1 MEEETIASQLG
12 WGCGRVEG
20 AAADGCL
27 KVVWNLPPFKA
38 KSVKLGCN
46 FSIEFILRIIYT
58 F

>member
-1 MEEETIASQLG
+1 MQMEEEAIASKLG

-38 KSVKLGCN
+38 KSVKLGN
-46 FSIEFILRIIYT
+46 MGGAPSVG
-58 F
+58 